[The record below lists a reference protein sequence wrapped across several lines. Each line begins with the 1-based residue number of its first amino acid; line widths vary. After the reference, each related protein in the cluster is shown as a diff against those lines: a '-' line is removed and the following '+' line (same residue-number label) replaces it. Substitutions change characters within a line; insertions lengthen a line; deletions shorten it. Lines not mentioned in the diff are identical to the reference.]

1 MSIRIIDGLN
11 RHLFTTVA
19 AVYFGDQP
27 AILLDAEGNSLIGD
41 LPEAPTISSTI
52 ADRIYVVGGN
62 VVTID
67 AATRFSGATSY
78 TLTPANLPGV
88 TWDGRVITINPQTV
102 IPTTT
107 MTLRGVNAGGASEP
121 LSFALTVN
129 AVAPTLIAPLPDQS
143 LTVGAA
149 TVLVPW
155 ADYFADA
162 TSVAVS
168 PTGQGVSV
176 SGANIAV
183 SAAAVRDAT
192 YTITASN
199 SSGQTVSDEFALV
212 VAAAPTAPVPFA
224 AGDWSLAT
232 GLEANQ
238 LVVNIASLPSN
249 GGSPITA
256 IQYSANGGTWTALPG
271 GAGTGPR
278 TLTMAAAATSY
289 SIRLRAV
296 NAVGNSTPGDTKTAT
311 SGAADTSAQR
321 VILVSDYAGDCDDA
335 PAVLM
340 ACDAHARGDI
350 SLLGIVASS
359 TVATSA
365 PGIYG
370 QLAAYNM
377 TSIPV
382 YAYQGTIGTYNNR
395 ISAPVRDRFG
405 VAGQTRAAFPDD
417 VTGLRTM
424 LAAAP
429 DASVKIIDVGAP
441 ISTSRLL
448 DSPADAISPLTG
460 RELVAAKVVGLWMM
474 AGEFTSTRVE
484 YNADRDVA
492 STQNVYQTWPTPIY
506 AHGAEVGG
514 TVLTAPMAD
523 ANPLIDP
530 VKVAFDAFDA
540 ASPSSLQ
547 VYLGRRARWSWD
559 PICVHHAIYGNQN
572 LYNLAGANGTISVS
586 STGVT
591 SWSAIPAGNKS
602 YVGKAASDAAIAAAI
617 QSIIDNTTVM
627 QNLDAN
633 VPGQVAQPAVN
644 GTTST
649 RVISWP
655 APANGGSP
663 ILSYTVRLNGDIAGT
678 VPGNVLSLSIE
689 SIPEGTHQVTV
700 SATNQRGEGQ
710 QSPVREFTVAPAGTV
725 TPTNVAWPLQ
735 EGSGVAISRTGTQAD
750 IVGPV
755 WEATPTRITFN
766 GTSHYAFSPPPAL
779 ADRGT
784 DYVLSALVR
793 LTNVT
798 GTRCILSRNGN
809 VSATTRVFQFRSN
822 GGALEFV
829 SSTDAGASVVVSA
842 PAGTVPINTWVL
854 VSAYVTLT
862 GVELRVNGV
871 VVATG
876 AFPPENRAPAID
888 NIRYEW
894 GCRVNSSNGSRT
906 DFMAGSMAAVA
917 IVNSAT
923 AQTLPAVE
931 AELRDIATAKGITLP

>member
-1 MSIRIIDGLN
+1 MANIIKTFVGGAGARPVTEIVLTATNDLTYEQGAGHVLILRNPTAASIDCVLRGADSTTVNFPGAPFISVAGGYSTPVPAGAVRAIPLD
-11 RHLFTTVA
+11 TVA
-19 AVYFGDQP
+19 AYLKGP
-27 AILLDAEGNSLIGD
+27 
-41 LPEAPTISSTI
+41 
-52 ADRIYVVGGN
+52 
-62 VVTID
+62 
-67 AATRFSGATSY
+67 
-78 TLTPANLPGV
+78 
-88 TWDGRVITINPQTV
+88 
-102 IPTTT
+102 
-107 MTLRGVNAGGASEP
+107 
-121 LSFALTVN
+121 
-129 AVAPTLIAPLPDQS
+129 
-143 LTVGAA
+143 
-149 TVLVPW
+149 
-155 ADYFADA
+155 
-162 TSVAVS
+162 VAV
-168 PTGQGVSV
+168 TGVGLVAV
-176 SGANIAV
+176 LMRAVNGRGARSIFNDPP
-183 SAAAVRDAT
+183 AAVP
-192 YTITASN
+192 
-199 SSGQTVSDEFALV
+199 GEV
-212 VAAAPTAPVPFA
+212 VVPTAPAAFA
-224 AGDWSLAT
+224 TGDWSVAT
-232 GLEANQ
+232 GPAPNR
-238 LVVNIASLPSN
+238 VVITVNNLPN
-249 GGSPITA
+249 DGGSPITA
-256 IQYSANGGTWTALPG
+256 LQYSNGGTWTNLSGTGVGQYVLDMPA
-271 GAGTGPR
+271 AGTEYPIRIRTRNAIGISGPG
-278 TLTMAAAATSY
+278 
-289 SIRLRAV
+289 V
-296 NAVGNSTPGDTKTAT
+296 TKTAT

-321 VILVSDYAGDCDDA
+321 VILVTDYAGDCDDA

-340 ACDAHARGDI
+340 ACDAHERGDI

-365 PGIYG
+365 PGVYG

-382 YAYQGTIGTYNNR
+382 YAYQGAIGTYNNR

-405 VAGQTRAAFPDD
+405 MAGQTRTAFPDD

-429 DASVKIIDVGAP
+429 NASVKIIDVGAP

-448 DSPADAISPLTG
+448 DSPADAISPMTG

-523 ANPLIDP
+523 ADPLIDP

-547 VYLGRRARWSWD
+547 MYLGRRARWSWD

-572 LYNLAGANGTISVS
+572 LYNLAGANGTITVS
-586 STGVT
+586 GTGVT
-591 SWSAIPAGNKS
+591 SWSATPAGNKS
-602 YVGKAASDAAIAAAI
+602 YVGKVASDATIAAAI

-627 QNLDAN
+627 QNLDAS
-633 VPGQVAQPAVN
+633 VPAQVAQPSVN

-649 RVISWP
+649 RAISWT

-663 ILSYTVRLNGDIAGT
+663 ILSYTIRRNGVTAGT
-678 VPGNVLSLSIE
+678 VAGNILSFTIE
-689 SIPEGTHQVTV
+689 NIPDGTHTVTV

-710 QSPVREFTVAPAGTV
+710 QSTAREFTVEPAGAV

-755 WEATPTRITFN
+755 WEASPARITFN
-766 GTSHYAFSPPPAL
+766 GTSHYAFSPPPAV

-862 GVELRVNGV
+862 GVEMRVNGDD
-871 VVATG
+871 VATG
-876 AFPPENRAPAID
+876 AFPAENRSSVID
-888 NIRYEW
+888 NVRYEW

-931 AELRDIATAKGITLP
+931 AELRAIATAKGITLP

>member
-1 MSIRIIDGLN
+1 MKEYITRRIDAIHVIDANGN
-11 RHLFTTVA
+11 EV
-19 AVYFGDQP
+19 P
-27 AILLDAEGNSLIGD
+27 ADLLDSLG
-41 LPEAPTISSTI
+41 LSLLTGETVSPPTLGPAI
-52 ADRIYVVGGN
+52 ADRTYVVGSAP
-62 VVTID
+62 VTID
-67 AATRFSGATSY
+67 LSQRFIGAISYGMTPTNIPGVTRSGAIVTIDPAATRATTAITVSGT
-78 TLTPANLPGV
+78 
-88 TWDGRVITINPQTV
+88 
-102 IPTTT
+102 
-107 MTLRGVNAGGASEP
+107 NAGGTVTMT
-121 LSFALTVN
+121 FNLTVN
-129 AVAPTLIAPLPDQS
+129 AVSPTSTAALPDRS
-143 LTVGAA
+143 LTVGDAA
-149 TVLVPW
+149 VTL
-155 ADYFADA
+155 ALGDYFANA
-162 TSVAVS
+162 ASYSVS
-168 PTGQGVSV
+168 PTGQGVSI
-176 SGANIAV
+176 SGSTLTI
-183 SAAAVRDAT
+183 SAAAERNGT
-192 YTITASN
+192 YTVTASN
-199 SSGQTVSDEFALV
+199 STGQTVSDAFALV
-212 VAAAPTAPVPFA
+212 VAV
-224 AGDWSLAT
+224 
-232 GLEANQ
+232 
-238 LVVNIASLPSN
+238 
-249 GGSPITA
+249 
-256 IQYSANGGTWTALPG
+256 
-271 GAGTGPR
+271 
-278 TLTMAAAATSY
+278 
-289 SIRLRAV
+289 
-296 NAVGNSTPGDTKTAT
+296 
-311 SGAADTSAQR
+311 ADTSAQR
-321 VILVSDYAGDCDDA
+321 VILVTDYAGDCDDA
-335 PAVLM
+335 PAVLL
-340 ACDAHARGDI
+340 ACDAHERGDI
-350 SLLGIVASS
+350 NLLGIVASS

-365 PGIYG
+365 PGVYG

-382 YAYQGTIGTYNNR
+382 YAYQGAIGTYNNR

-405 VAGQTRAAFPDD
+405 VAGQTRTAFPDD

-429 DASVKIIDVGAP
+429 NASVKMIDVGAP

-492 STQNVYQTWPTPIY
+492 STQNVYQTCPTPIY

-523 ANPLIDP
+523 ADPLIDP

-559 PICVHHAIYGNQN
+559 PICVHHAIYGNQS
-572 LYNLAGANGTISVS
+572 LYNLAGTNGTITVS

-591 SWSAIPAGNKS
+591 SWSATPAGNKS
-602 YVGKAASDAAIAAAI
+602 YVGKVASDATIAAAI

-627 QNLDAN
+627 QNLDAS
-633 VPGQVAQPAVN
+633 VPAQVAQPSVN

-649 RVISWP
+649 RAISWT

-663 ILSYTVRLNGDIAGT
+663 ILSYTIRRNGVTAGT
-678 VPGNVLSLSIE
+678 VAGNILSFTIE
-689 SIPEGTHQVTV
+689 NIPDGTHSVTV

-710 QSPVREFTVAPAGTV
+710 QSTAREFTVEPAGAV

-735 EGSGVAISRTGTQAD
+735 EGSGVAFSRTGTQAD
-750 IVGPV
+750 IVGPA
-755 WEATPTRITFN
+755 WETSPTRITFN
-766 GTSHYAFSPPPAL
+766 GTSHYAFSPPPAVEE
-779 ADRGT
+779 RGT

-798 GTRCILSRNGN
+798 GTRCILSRNGQ

-842 PAGTVPINTWVL
+842 PAGTVPVNTWVL

-862 GVELRVNGV
+862 GVEMRVNGA

-876 AFPPENRAPAID
+876 AFPAENRSSAID
-888 NIRYEW
+888 NVRYEW

-931 AELRDIATAKGITLP
+931 AELRAIATAKGITLP